1 MPNVT
6 SPAALPKYIEQLL
19 ASHKEHTAAL
29 AAIESTLAKVTAAL
43 GGTTPA
49 PAAPAPVKK
58 KLGRPFAKPWPLAKA
73 PAVKSVVKPAPPKK
87 GPKKSGMTAN
97 EFVLSYIGSKNKPTT
112 KEINDAWKADGRS
125 GTADNSLSLLNK
137 AKKIKR
143 TKLVKP
149 ERGSVYSVI

>member
-19 ASHKEHTAAL
+19 AEHKEHSAAL
-29 AAIESTLAKVTAAL
+29 ATIESTLAKVTAAL

-49 PAAPAPVKK
+49 PAAMPAK
-58 KLGRPFAKPWPLAKA
+58 KLGRPFKSESSAAA
-73 PAVKSVVKPAPPKK
+73 TVPATKPAPAKK
-87 GPKKSGMTAN
+87 GPKATGMTAN
-97 EFVLSYIGSKNKPTT
+97 EFVLSYIGSHKSPTT

-149 ERGSVYSVI
+149 ERGSVYSVL